1 MSRRVAIVFPFRLE
15 SFHLGKDLFLIPEG
29 LRRLGFE
36 VELHCPAA
44 DRDVVWPLPVHTAG
58 PSRLQQA
65 EHYSGRGLS
74 GAIVFSFL
82 HYPRLLAAVRD
93 AGLTLVAKGDTTGQT
108 VARAHPRATL
118 THALFDQP
126 TLAGRAVSLAGWLVR
141 IGPLAGRDARE
152 LQWVLR
158 LADATVVETRA
169 ARDAVA
175 AALARAGADHL
186 AARLH
191 VVGNPVADVYTRA
204 SVPAEREKLVVAV
217 GRWDLAAKDAP
228 LLAKALD
235 RFLAERPDHRVV
247 IVGHGREGGF
257 GAAVERVAHLSQK
270 ELGLLF
276 ARARIVVT
284 SSRWESY
291 SLTSHEGLAM
301 GCTVVGPVLQPL
313 RDIVAAGDFGTTA
326 TRRDAAGLA
335 DALNREAAAWD
346 AGRRDPLA
354 TAGFWRPRLAI
365 DAVGR
370 RYADL
375 LASKLPLSRR

>member
-1 MSRRVAIVFPFRLE
+1 MSRRIAVVFPFPLE
-15 SFHLGKDLFLIPEG
+15 ASHLGKDLFLIPEG
-29 LRRLGFE
+29 LDRLGFE
-36 VELHCPAA
+36 VELHCPEA
-44 DRDVVWPLPVHTAG
+44 DRDVAWPLPVHIAG
-58 PSRLQQA
+58 RARLQQPDQYA
-65 EHYSGRGLS
+65 GRGLS
-74 GAIVFSFL
+74 GAVVFSFL

-93 AGLTLVAKGDTTGQT
+93 AGLTVVAKGDTTGQT
-108 VARAHPRATL
+108 VARAHPQATL

-126 TLAGRAVSLAGWLVR
+126 TLAGRAVSLAQWLAR

-152 LQWVLR
+152 LQQVLR
-158 LADATVVETRA
+158 LADATVVETHG
-169 ARDAVA
+169 ARDAVGV
-175 AALARAGADHL
+175 ALARAGASHL
-186 AARLH
+186 AERVH
-191 VVGNPVADVYTRA
+191 VVGNPVAEAYTQA
-204 SVPAEREKLVVAV
+204 YVPAEREKLVVAV

-247 IVGHGREGGF
+247 IVGSGNEGRF
-257 GAAVERVAHLSQK
+257 GAAVERAGQLSQE
-270 ELGLLF
+270 ELASLF

-291 SLTSHEGLAM
+291 SLSSHEGLAM
-301 GCTVVGPVLQPL
+301 GCTVVGPILQPL

-326 TRRDAAGLA
+326 TRRGVAGLA
-335 DALNREAAAWD
+335 GALSREAAAWE
-346 AGRRDPLA
+346 ARRRDPLA

-375 LASKLPLSRR
+375 LVSKLPLSRP

>member
-1 MSRRVAIVFPFRLE
+1 MNRRVAVVFPFPLE
-15 SFHLGKDLFLIPEG
+15 ASHLGKDLFLIPEG

-36 VELHCPAA
+36 VELHCPEAE
-44 DRDVVWPLPVHTAG
+44 RDVAWPLPVHTAG
-58 PSRLQQA
+58 PSRLQRPEQYA
-65 EHYSGRGLS
+65 GRGLS
-74 GAIVFSFL
+74 GAVVFSFL
-82 HYPRLLAAVRD
+82 RYPQLLAAVRD
-93 AGLTLVAKGDTTGQT
+93 AGLTVVAKGDTTGQT

-118 THALFDQP
+118 THARFDQP
-126 TLAGRAVSLAGWLVR
+126 TLPRRAVSLAQWLAR
-141 IGPLAGRDARE
+141 IGPLAGRDARL
-152 LQWVLR
+152 LQRALR
-158 LADATVVETRA
+158 LADATVVETQA
-169 ARDAVA
+169 ARDAVE
-175 AALARAGADHL
+175 AALARAGAGRL

-191 VVGNPVADVYTRA
+191 VIGNPVAAAYTRA
-204 SVPAEREKLVVAV
+204 SVSSERERLVVAV

-228 LLAKALD
+228 LLARALD

-247 IVGHGREGGF
+247 IVGRGGKGRF
-257 GAAVERVAHLSQK
+257 GAAVEQVGYLAQEDLVR
-270 ELGLLF
+270 LL

-284 SSRWESY
+284 SSHWESY
-291 SLTSHEGLAM
+291 SLSSHEGLAM

-313 RDIVAAGDFGTTA
+313 RDIVSAGSFGTTA

-335 DALNREAAAWD
+335 AALSREAAAWD

-375 LASKLPLSRR
+375 LASESGR

>member
-1 MSRRVAIVFPFRLE
+1 MSRVAIVFPFPLE

-44 DRDVVWPLPVHTAG
+44 DRDVDWPLPVHTAG
-58 PSRLQQA
+58 ATGLQQS
-65 EHYSGRGLS
+65 EQYSGRGLS
-74 GAIVFSFL
+74 GAVVFSFL

-93 AGLTLVAKGDTTGQT
+93 AGLTVVAKGDTTGQT
-108 VARAHPRATL
+108 VARAHPQATL

-126 TLAGRAVSLAGWLVR
+126 TLAGRAVSLAHWLAR

-152 LQWVLR
+152 LQQVLR
-158 LADATVVETRA
+158 LADATVVETQA
-169 ARDAVA
+169 ARDAVGT
-175 AALARAGADHL
+175 ALARAGADHL
-186 AARLH
+186 AERLH
-191 VVGNPVADVYTRA
+191 VVGNPVGDVYTRA
-204 SVPAEREKLVVAV
+204 AVPAEREKLVVAV

-235 RFLAERPDHRVV
+235 RFLAQRPDHRVV
-247 IVGHGREGGF
+247 IVGHGGEGRF
-257 GAAVERVAHLSQK
+257 GAAVERVGHLSQN
-270 ELGLLF
+270 ELALLLG
-276 ARARIVVT
+276 RARIVVT

-291 SLTSHEGLAM
+291 SLSSHEGLAM
-301 GCTVVGPVLQPL
+301 GCTVVGPALQPL

-335 DALNREAAAWD
+335 DALDREAAAWE

-354 TAGFWRPRLAI
+354 TSGFWRPRLAI
-365 DAVGR
+365 QAVGG

-375 LASKLPLSRR
+375 LASKLPLSLP